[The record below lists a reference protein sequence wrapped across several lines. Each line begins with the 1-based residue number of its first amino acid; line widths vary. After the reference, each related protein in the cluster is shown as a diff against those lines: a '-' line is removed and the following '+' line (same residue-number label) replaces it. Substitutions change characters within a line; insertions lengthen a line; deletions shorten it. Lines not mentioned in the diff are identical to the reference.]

1 MNAVSNKFEVKVVGK
16 VREAYR
22 ETVEGILRGK
32 NGNFV
37 VFSNLAFRQDPPSW
51 VPMAIF
57 EKAEDLAIYLQE
69 LKDMNLRSELKV
81 GLGEFVPE
89 KITVKPC
96 QNQFDEEEVWELV
109 FVS

>member
-1 MNAVSNKFEVKVVGK
+1 MNGIVNKFEVKVVGQA
-16 VREAYR
+16 RELYR
-22 ETVEGILRGK
+22 ETTGGNLRGK
-32 NGNFV
+32 SANFV
-37 VFSNLAFRQDPPSW
+37 VYYNAGYHQTPSW
-51 VPMAIF
+51 VPMALF

-69 LKDMNLRSELKV
+69 LKDINLRSELKV